1 MGRSERPVDTRDF
14 YTPALGA
21 LVTTG
26 AATSHPA
33 TYGPSGGAAVVTG
46 HTHHGIG
53 CHARVGET
61 RKTAR

>member
-1 MGRSERPVDTRDF
+1 MGRSERPADTRDF

-33 TYGPSGGAAVVTG
+33 TYGASGCAAAVMG
-46 HTHHGIG
+46 QSHHAIG
-53 CHARVGET
+53 CRARG
-61 RKTAR
+61 